1 MPVTGIVRSPV
12 PANACELLSEVR
24 ALVAAGASQETAIEY
39 VYDVAARLS
48 LRVCHD
54 QHELHPAEREGGAP
68 GEPASEPD
76 SEPADA
82 NANDSAGANVN
93 DSADANVN
101 DSAVANGAADAN
113 GTVGGEA
120 PCGTGAGPAASET
133 SPADGT
139 DSAPESPDEAGAP
152 RDEINAAPEPAAE
165 TDAAAVDPAAV
176 RRATGRGA
184 RRRNRKRAPIVG
196 ASTVRQPDGSHILDL
211 GCILGLRAAPDTRP
225 EEVAPVRGR
234 TVGRLV
240 LSCDRRGGGRARG
253 LPDSAL
259 RYESNGLVVD
269 ARTWRAL
276 AVPPGA
282 FNPRA
287 NTRMV
292 DTLLADH
299 LYDIVRVD
307 DGTIVTLYCWAHP
320 TEGAVWALA
329 SSGGYDVSSL
339 RWLGDLTY
347 AGVFHDLATRIYPAF
362 AAATGLS
369 LETRPGGVTR
379 LAFTRLDPSCCYTVG
394 FRHHAFHPLIAD
406 PERMW
411 QVQCTDLSGELPRVA
426 YGAGTPQIGKAGG
439 VTWVGLPHVPAQHV
453 LSDAELADML
463 GGQPVT
469 CERLRALGRDALTA
483 ASAFVGRIAANAGP
497 MPAAGAPPPA
507 ALAYGFIL
515 RTRDPARTGEH
526 GDVLLETPLLAR
538 VRKIVY
544 ERAPLAV
551 RDHLTAA
558 DRLEYNAM
566 RAFLTAGD
574 RADFRA
580 LFPGWGGRLDQ
591 FEQFVNNVVSMIIH
605 ALRQRAMAP
614 ASREPTMRTPTGQ
627 VAAALLAHI
636 RQFEDL
642 ATFNKHTQQIV
653 HDYVVNPEY
662 AFLFLRAMRLGA

>member
-1 MPVTGIVRSPV
+1 M
-12 PANACELLSEVR
+12 
-24 ALVAAGASQETAIEY
+24 
-39 VYDVAARLS
+39 
-48 LRVCHD
+48 
-54 QHELHPAEREGGAP
+54 
-68 GEPASEPD
+68 
-76 SEPADA
+76 
-82 NANDSAGANVN
+82 
-93 DSADANVN
+93 
-101 DSAVANGAADAN
+101 
-113 GTVGGEA
+113 
-120 PCGTGAGPAASET
+120 
-133 SPADGT
+133 
-139 DSAPESPDEAGAP
+139 
-152 RDEINAAPEPAAE
+152 
-165 TDAAAVDPAAV
+165 
-176 RRATGRGA
+176 
-184 RRRNRKRAPIVG
+184 
-196 ASTVRQPDGSHILDL
+196 STVRQPDGSHVLDL
-211 GCILGLRAAPDTRP
+211 GRILGLQAAPEPQLGEIT
-225 EEVAPVRGR
+225 PVRGR

-259 RYESNGLVVD
+259 RYECNGLVVD

-292 DTLLADH
+292 DTLLADS

-320 TEGAVWALA
+320 VEGPVWALA

-339 RWLGDLTY
+339 RWLGELTY

-362 AAATGLS
+362 AEAAGLS
-369 LETRPGGVTR
+369 LVTRPGGVTR
-379 LAFTRLDPSCCYTVG
+379 LAFTHLNPACCYTVG
-394 FRHHAFHPLIAD
+394 FRHHAFHPLTAD

-426 YGAGTPQIGKAGG
+426 YGGA
-439 VTWVGLPHVPAQHV
+439 GLPHIPAQHV
-453 LSDAELADML
+453 LSDAELAAAL
-463 GGQPVT
+463 GQAPLT
-469 CERLRALGRDALTA
+469 CEALRALGRDALDVA
-483 ASAFVGRIAANAGP
+483 CAFIGRIAAGAAP
-497 MPAAGAPPPA
+497 MPAAGAPLPA
-507 ALAYGFIL
+507 PLAYGFIL

-551 RDHLTAA
+551 RDNLTSA

-580 LFPGWGGRLDQ
+580 LYPGWNSRLDQ

-614 ASREPTMRTPTGQ
+614 ASREPSMRTPTGQ
-627 VAAALLAHI
+627 VAAALLDHI